1 MSVQTPTIAPRRHG
15 VAANVI
21 RGCLGNTIEWF
32 DWFVYATFSLYF
44 AASFFPGESPT
55 AQLLA
60 SSAVFAVGF
69 LMRPLGGWL
78 LGAYADWKGRRAA
91 LTLSVLLMSGGS
103 LAIALIP
110 SYASIGL
117 AAPIL
122 LLVVRLVQGLSVGGE
137 FGSSATYLSEIATPK
152 RRGFFSSFQ
161 YVSIVLGQLLALIVM
176 IVMQQIFSDSTITA
190 WAWRIPFVIGA
201 ILGLVVLYLRRTM
214 DETDHFKADQAQKEA
229 HKAATFREG
238 EQIEK
243 RGLKSLLTE
252 YPKQMAAV
260 FALAIGGT
268 VAFYTFTT
276 YFTKYMVNSAGLPKS
291 MASVISFIA
300 LLIFMVLQPLTGM
313 LSDRFG
319 RKPVMLFFALGIM
332 ISTVPIFTIV
342 GHTHSGLVAF
352 AGMMIGLVFLSG
364 YTALAAIVKA
374 ELFPTKIRAIGVGVP
389 HALVAAVFGGTTET
403 VALSLKN
410 AGHESAFFYWV
421 IGCVALTLVA
431 ILLIPETSR
440 NSTLEAQDPTVSPAD
455 GGITD
460 QHSTVATITKH
471 DGTEEKETVHV

>member
-15 VAANVI
+15 LVANVI
-21 RGCLGNTIEWF
+21 RGCLGNTVEWF

-44 AASFFPGESPT
+44 AASFFPGENRT

-60 SSAVFAVGF
+60 TSAVFAVGF

-91 LTLSVLLMSGGS
+91 LTLSVSMMSGGS

-110 SYASIGL
+110 GFATIGI

-122 LLVVRLVQGLSVGGE
+122 LLLVRLVQGLSVGGE
-137 FGSSATYLSEIATPK
+137 FGSSATYLSEIATPR

-161 YVSIVLGQLLALIVM
+161 YVSIVLGQLLALIVL
-176 IVMQQIFSDSTITA
+176 IVMQQFFSDSAITA

-201 ILGLVVLYLRRTM
+201 VLGFVVLYLRRTM
-214 DETDHFKADQAQKEA
+214 DETDHFKADQVQKQEQR
-229 HKAATFREG
+229 AATFREG

-276 YFTKYMVNSAGLPKS
+276 YLTKYMVNTAGLPKS
-291 MASVISFIA
+291 TASVVSFCA
-300 LLIFMVLQPLTGM
+300 LLLFMFLQPVTGM
-313 LSDRFG
+313 VSDRFG

-332 ISTVPIFTIV
+332 ISTVPIFTII
-342 GHTHSGLVAF
+342 GHTHSGWVAF
-352 AGMMIGLVFLSG
+352 GGMMIGLVFLSG

-431 ILLIPETSR
+431 ILLIPETSKR
-440 NSTLEAQDPTVSPAD
+440 STLEAQDPTATDAD
-455 GGITD
+455 EAITNE
-460 QHSTVATITKH
+460 HSTSEAITRK
-471 DGTEEKETVHV
+471 DGQENKEAARV